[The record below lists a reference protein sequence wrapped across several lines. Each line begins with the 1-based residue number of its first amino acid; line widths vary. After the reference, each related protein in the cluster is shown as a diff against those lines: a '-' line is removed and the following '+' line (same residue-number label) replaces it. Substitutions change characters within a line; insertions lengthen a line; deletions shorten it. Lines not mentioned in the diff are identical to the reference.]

1 MDCVDTKEPHKRRI
15 ICVICKIRRKC
26 LTTVGMPSSSNG
38 NFRPN
43 LLIINPNKR
52 LPNSAPIP
60 SSDAIQLPSSKV
72 TLPDCNGDSSD
83 VIKSKVG
90 LGQPSVIPYEIESRF
105 TVCNVTKFS
114 PNELKTKF
122 SKIQWIIFENY
133 QQMPPHTDTLYLFLA
148 FSLWWFDNLINKR
161 SPISSTNRLLVY

>member
-1 MDCVDTKEPHKRRI
+1 
-15 ICVICKIRRKC
+15 
-26 LTTVGMPSSSNG
+26 MPSTSNG

-72 TLPDCNGDSSD
+72 TLPDGNGDSSD
-83 VIKSKVG
+83 VIKSIVG

-105 TVCNVTKFS
+105 TVCNVTKF
-114 PNELKTKF
+114 
-122 SKIQWIIFENY
+122 
-133 QQMPPHTDTLYLFLA
+133 PPY
-148 FSLWWFDNLINKR
+148 
-161 SPISSTNRLLVY
+161 